1 MYLINYHLY
10 ANTARMNQM
19 MAEDTGAAELRN
31 PVDYLR
37 TGYRA
42 ERTNRFHKEGKTAE
56 FSEANVSMGK
66 QGRPAVGSV

>member
-31 PVDYLR
+31 PVNYLR
-37 TGYRA
+37 TEYRA
-42 ERTNRFHKEGKTAE
+42 EKTNRFHKEGRTAG
-56 FSEANVSMGK
+56 FSEANASMNN
-66 QGRPAVGSV
+66 QGRPAVASV